1 MTPVLGIELGELNAL
16 DASVWQL
23 VFLGASSFAIG
34 ILAGMV
40 GVALGIIRLPLMLA
54 VGFNPVVSAGTNL
67 GVSILGGATASWPH
81 WRGGRVVFRIVFVFG
96 VPTLVGSFLGGFFA
110 DDLRAWVLLAVI
122 AVILGIAAFIIYR
135 QYWESAHPPLRPVRH
150 RPPVPLADPSGV
162 SNIRPGRALADGGIG
177 FGIGAIGGAVGMV
190 LGSLRLP
197 LLMNVLKMDPKLAV
211 GTNNAIGVLAG
222 LSGFFGHVVNANF
235 DIQVMLVM
243 GVAGMAGSYVGA
255 NQTERVDGNRLRLIV
270 ALMLTSVTPFVT
282 YRAFAEYP
290 G

>member
-1 MTPVLGIELGELNAL
+1 VPGIQFGELASL
-16 DASVWQL
+16 DATVWQL
-23 VFLGASSFAIG
+23 VFLGVSSLAIG

-54 VGFNPVVSAGTNL
+54 LGFNPVISAGTNL

-81 WRGGRVVFRIVFVFG
+81 WRGGRVVFRIVLVFG
-96 VPTLVGSFLGGFFA
+96 IPAIVGSFLGGLFA

-122 AVILGIAAFIIYR
+122 AIILGIAALIIYR
-135 QYWESAHPPLRPVRH
+135 QYWEVAHPPLRPVRH
-150 RPPVPLADPSGV
+150 RPPVPLADPTGV
-162 SNIRPGRALADGGIG
+162 SNIRAGRAVVDGGIG

-222 LSGFFGHVVNANF
+222 LSGFFGHVLNTNF
-235 DIQVMLVM
+235 DIEVMLVM
-243 GVAGMAGSYVGA
+243 GIAGMAGSYVGA
-255 NQTERVDGNRLRLIV
+255 NQTERVDANRLRLLV
-270 ALMLTSVTPFVT
+270 ALMLTSVTPFVA
-282 YRAFAEYP
+282 YRAFAEFP

>member
-1 MTPVLGIELGELNAL
+1 
-16 DASVWQL
+16 
-23 VFLGASSFAIG
+23 
-34 ILAGMV
+34 
-40 GVALGIIRLPLMLA
+40 
-54 VGFNPVVSAGTNL
+54 
-67 GVSILGGATASWPH
+67 
-81 WRGGRVVFRIVFVFG
+81 
-96 VPTLVGSFLGGFFA
+96 
-110 DDLRAWVLLAVI
+110 
-122 AVILGIAAFIIYR
+122 
-135 QYWESAHPPLRPVRH
+135 
-150 RPPVPLADPSGV
+150 
-162 SNIRPGRALADGGIG
+162 
-177 FGIGAIGGAVGMV
+177 MV

-270 ALMLTSVTPFVT
+270 ALMLTSVTPFVA